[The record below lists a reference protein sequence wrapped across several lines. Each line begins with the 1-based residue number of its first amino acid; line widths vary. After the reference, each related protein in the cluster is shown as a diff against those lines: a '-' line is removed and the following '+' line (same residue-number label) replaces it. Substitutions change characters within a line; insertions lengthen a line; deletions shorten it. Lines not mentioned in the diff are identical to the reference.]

1 MFNLNVTEQD
11 SALDIAL
18 AYAEYGLSV
27 VPLHRHNK
35 VPTKE
40 LGGWQKFQERQ
51 PTTEELEKWFKGRD
65 DVVVALVCG
74 KFIVVDA
81 DTAEAVNWVEANLP
95 VTPFK
100 VATGKGVHY
109 YYNNPENFTTWV
121 ARRTEGYD
129 PAKLIDI
136 RGVGGLIVAPHNIHA
151 TGAIYTP
158 IKIPDWDLNDVEDL
172 PDFTKELWVKV
183 TGVEKAVDGQP
194 ISTPLSID
202 GVTEGS
208 RNDQAARLAGF
219 LIAKGLNTTFTEFFI
234 QSWNSQNKPPL
245 PATEISTVVNSVQ
258 KTHDRKTQQ
267 APSYISGKR
276 TIKEPVNLYSP
287 PGILKDIYEYSEQV
301 AQISQPAISM
311 QAALSLGSVA
321 LGRMYKTNMNNFS
334 SLFFMCIAKS
344 GQGKENVKTVVENIL
359 QQADFGDLM
368 AGDGYTSSGAIY
380 SLLRYKPTHITVMD
394 EFGKRLE
401 SISKSSNSNKEDAI
415 QVLMETWG
423 RCHGVLRPDNYS
435 MMTLNQK
442 QQKEAMDRS
451 TIKPAITLVGM
462 SVPKNFYGAL
472 STGRIVDGFLNR
484 FIVVESNVPRTVGRM
499 VPFAAPPQSTSDWVS
514 HVRQV
519 DNEMEQISRD
529 NAELDFKSR
538 ILTFDDDSNDLFE
551 KLAYRL
557 VDEQNVLEKEGL
569 EVLLSRTREKA
580 MRLALIGALA
590 DDRKAKVIKG
600 DITQWAIEY
609 VYYYDQLLV
618 ENCKDKVA
626 GSEIEGRIKQVLSF
640 IRSQGEWGISKRDI
654 DRREIFRSMK
664 SYEVKEIIERLKNS
678 GEIQEKDLKA
688 KGTGRP
694 TKRIVAIDPE
704 FFNED

>member
-1 MFNLNVTEQD
+1 MFNLQVTAQD
-11 SALDIAL
+11 SALDLAL
-18 AYAEYGLSV
+18 AYAEYGISV

-35 VPTKE
+35 VPPKE

-51 PTTEELEKWFKGRD
+51 PTTEEIEKWFKGRD
-65 DVVVALVCG
+65 DLVVALVCG
-74 KFIVVDA
+74 KFIVIDA
-81 DTAEAVNWVEANLP
+81 DTPEAVNWCEANLP

-121 ARRTEGYD
+121 AKRTEGYD

-151 TGAIYTP
+151 TGAIYTSTR
-158 IKIPDWDLNDVEDL
+158 IDDWDLNDVDDL
-172 PDFTKELWVKV
+172 PNLTQELWVKI
-183 TGVEKAVDGQP
+183 TGVEKLNGKP
-194 ISTPLSID
+194 ISTPLSIQ
-202 GVTEGS
+202 GVSEGG
-208 RNDQAARLAGF
+208 RNDQAARLAGY
-219 LIAKGLNTTFTEFFI
+219 LIAKGLNTDFTEFFV
-234 QSWNSQNKPPL
+234 QSWNEQNTPPL
-245 PATEISTVVNSVQ
+245 SASEISTTVNSVQ
-258 KTHDRKTQQ
+258 KTHDRKNQQ
-267 APSYISGKR
+267 APAYISTTK
-276 TIKEPVNLYSP
+276 TVKEPANLYSP
-287 PGILKDIYEYSEQV
+287 PGVLKDIYEYSEKI
-301 AQISQPAISM
+301 AHISQPAISM

-321 LGRMYKTNMNNFS
+321 LGRMYRTNMNNFS

-344 GQGKENVKTVVENIL
+344 GQGKENVKTVVETIL
-359 QQADFGDLM
+359 DHAEYSDLM

-401 SISKSSNSNKEDAI
+401 SISKSSNSNKEDALQI
-415 QVLMETWG
+415 LMETWG

-435 MMTLNQK
+435 MMTLTNK
-442 QQKEAMDRS
+442 QQKEVLDRS

-484 FIVVESNVPRTVGRM
+484 FIVVESHVPRTVGKM
-499 VPFAAPPQSTSDWVS
+499 VAFVEPPQSTYDWVS

-529 NAELDFKSR
+529 NAEMDFKQR
-538 ILTFDDDSNDLFE
+538 VVKFDDDSNALLDS
-551 KLAYRL
+551 LAYRL
-557 VDEQNVLEKEGL
+557 VEQQNALEKEGL

-590 DDRKAKVIKG
+590 DDRRTKVIKG
-600 DITQWAIEY
+600 DITQWAIDY
-609 VYYYDQLLV
+609 VYYYDQLLI

-626 GSEIEGRIKQVLSF
+626 GSEMEGRIKQILSF
-640 IRSQGEWGISKRDI
+640 IRSQGDWGISKRDI

-678 GEIQEKDLKA
+678 GEIQEKDLRA

>member
-1 MFNLNVTEQD
+1 VFNLNVTAQD
-11 SALDIAL
+11 SALDLAL

-27 VPLHRHNK
+27 IPLQRHNK
-35 VPTKE
+35 VPPKE
-40 LGGWQKFQERQ
+40 LGSWEKYKTEQ
-51 PTTEELEKWFKGRD
+51 PTTEQIEKWFKGRND
-65 DVVVALVCG
+65 LVVALVCG

-81 DTAEAVNWVEANLP
+81 DTPESVNWAEANLP

-100 VATGKGVHY
+100 VATGKGMHY
-109 YYNNPENFTTWV
+109 YYNNPENFTTYV
-121 ARRTEGYD
+121 ARRTESTD
-129 PAKLIDI
+129 PAKLIDL
-136 RGVGGLIVAPHNIHA
+136 RGVGGLIIAPHNIHA
-151 TGAIYTP
+151 TGAIYEP
-158 IKIPDWDLNDVEDL
+158 IVIHDWGLNDVDDL
-172 PDFTKELWVKV
+172 PDFTKELWVKI
-183 TGVEKAVDGQP
+183 TGAEKLNGKP
-194 ISTPLSID
+194 ISAPLSIK
-202 GVTEGS
+202 GVKEGS
-208 RNDQAARLAGF
+208 RNDQAARLAGY
-219 LIAKGLNTTFTEFFI
+219 LIAKDINVDFVEFFV
-234 QSWNSQNKPPL
+234 QSWNRQNNPPL
-245 PATEISTVVNSVQ
+245 DETEISTTVNSIQ
-258 KTHDRKTQQ
+258 KTHDRKNQQ
-267 APSYISGKR
+267 APAYIKSTR
-276 TIKEPVNLYSP
+276 SIAEPTNLYSP
-287 PGILKDIYEYSEQV
+287 PGVLKDIYDYSENI
-301 AQISQPAISM
+301 AKISQPAISM
-311 QAALSLGSVA
+311 QAALSVGSVA
-321 LGRMYKTNMNNFS
+321 AGRMYRTDMNNFS

-344 GQGKENVKTVVENIL
+344 GQGKENVKTVVESIL
-359 QQADFGDLM
+359 DKADHSDLM

-401 SISKSSNSNKEDAI
+401 SISKASNSNKEDAL

-484 FIVVESNVPRTVGRM
+484 FIVVESHVPRSVGRM
-499 VPFAAPPQSTSDWVS
+499 IPYVEPPKAVYDWVTD
-514 HVRQV
+514 VRQTN
-519 DNEMEQISRD
+519 NEMEQIARD
-529 NAELDFKSR
+529 NAELDFKQR
-538 ILTFDDDSNDLFE
+538 ILTFDDDSRNLLE
-551 KLAYRL
+551 KLAYDL
-557 VDEQNVLEKEGL
+557 VDQQNKLEKEGL

-590 DDRKAKVIKG
+590 DNKRAKTISG
-600 DITQWAIEY
+600 DITQWAIDY
-609 VYYYDQLLV
+609 VNYYDQLLI
-618 ENCKDKVA
+618 ESCKDKVA
-626 GSEIEGRIKQVLSF
+626 GSEMEGRIKQILSF

-678 GEIQEKDLKA
+678 GEIQEKDVK
-688 KGTGRP
+688 KSNTGRP

>member
-1 MFNLNVTEQD
+1 MFNLQVTAQD
-11 SALDIAL
+11 SALDLAL
-18 AYAEYGLSV
+18 AYAEYGISV

-35 VPTKE
+35 VPPKE

-51 PTTEELEKWFKGRD
+51 PTTEEIEKWFKGRD
-65 DVVVALVCG
+65 DLVVALVCG
-74 KFIVVDA
+74 KFIVIDA
-81 DTAEAVNWVEANLP
+81 DTPEAVNWCEANLP

-121 ARRTEGYD
+121 AKRTEGYD

-158 IKIPDWDLNDVEDL
+158 TRIEDWDLNDVDDL
-172 PDFTKELWVKV
+172 PNLTKELWVKI
-183 TGVEKAVDGQP
+183 TGVEKLNGQP
-194 ISTPLSID
+194 ISTPLSIQ
-202 GVTEGS
+202 GVSEGG
-208 RNDQAARLAGF
+208 RNDQAARLAGY
-219 LIAKGLNTTFTEFFI
+219 LIAKGLNTDFTEFFV
-234 QSWNSQNKPPL
+234 QSWNEQNTPPL
-245 PATEISTVVNSVQ
+245 SASEISTTVNSVQ
-258 KTHDRKTQQ
+258 KTHDRKNQQ
-267 APSYISGKR
+267 APAYISTTKSVN
-276 TIKEPVNLYSP
+276 EPVNLFSP
-287 PGILKDIYEYSEQV
+287 PGVLKDIYEYSEQI
-301 AQISQPAISM
+301 AHISQPAISM

-321 LGRMYKTNMNNFS
+321 LGRMYRTNMNNFS

-344 GQGKENVKTVVENIL
+344 GQGKENVKTVVETIL
-359 QQADFGDLM
+359 DHAEHSDLM

-401 SISKSSNSNKEDAI
+401 SISKSSNSNKEDALQI
-415 QVLMETWG
+415 LMETWG

-435 MMTLNQK
+435 MMTLTNK
-442 QQKEAMDRS
+442 QQKEVLDRS

-484 FIVVESNVPRTVGRM
+484 FIVVESHVPRTVGKM
-499 VPFAAPPQSTSDWVS
+499 VAFVEPPQSTYNWVS

-529 NAELDFKSR
+529 NAELDFKQR
-538 ILTFDDDSNDLFE
+538 IIKFDDDSNALLDS
-551 KLAYRL
+551 LAYKL
-557 VDEQNVLEKEGL
+557 VDQQNALEKEGL

-590 DDRKAKVIKG
+590 DDRKTKTIKG
-600 DITQWAIEY
+600 DITQWAIDY
-609 VYYYDQLLV
+609 VYYYDQLLI

-626 GSEIEGRIKQVLSF
+626 GSEMEGRIKQILSF
-640 IRSQGEWGISKRDI
+640 IRSQGDWGISKRDI

-678 GEIQEKDLKA
+678 GEIQEKDLRA

>member
-1 MFNLNVTEQD
+1 MFNLNVTAQD
-11 SALDIAL
+11 SALDLAL

-27 VPLHRHNK
+27 IPLQRHNK
-35 VPTKE
+35 VPPKE
-40 LGGWQKFQERQ
+40 LGSWEKYKTEQ
-51 PTTEELEKWFKGRD
+51 PTTEQIEKWFKGRND
-65 DVVVALVCG
+65 LVVALVCG

-81 DTAEAVNWVEANLP
+81 DTPESVNWAEANLP

-100 VATGKGVHY
+100 VATGKGMHY
-109 YYNNPENFTTWV
+109 YYNNPENFTTYV
-121 ARRTEGYD
+121 ARRTESTD
-129 PAKLIDI
+129 PAKLIDL
-136 RGVGGLIVAPHNIHA
+136 RGVGGLIIAPHNIHA
-151 TGAIYTP
+151 TGAIYEP
-158 IKIPDWDLNDVEDL
+158 IVIHDWGLNDVDDL
-172 PDFTKELWVKV
+172 PDFTKELWVKI
-183 TGVEKAVDGQP
+183 TGAEKLNGKP
-194 ISTPLSID
+194 ISAPLSIK
-202 GVTEGS
+202 GVKEGS
-208 RNDQAARLAGF
+208 RNDQAARLAGY
-219 LIAKGLNTTFTEFFI
+219 LIAKDINVDFVEFFV
-234 QSWNSQNKPPL
+234 QSWNRQNNPPL
-245 PATEISTVVNSVQ
+245 DHTEISTTVNSIQ
-258 KTHDRKTQQ
+258 KTHDRKNQQ
-267 APSYISGKR
+267 APAYIKSTR
-276 TIKEPVNLYSP
+276 SIAEPTNLYSP
-287 PGILKDIYEYSEQV
+287 PGVLKDIYDYSENI
-301 AQISQPAISM
+301 AKISQPAISM
-311 QAALSLGSVA
+311 QAALSVGSVA
-321 LGRMYKTNMNNFS
+321 AGRMYRTDMNNFS

-344 GQGKENVKTVVENIL
+344 GQGKENVKTVVESIL
-359 QQADFGDLM
+359 DKADHSDLM

-401 SISKSSNSNKEDAI
+401 SISKASNSNKEDAL

-484 FIVVESNVPRTVGRM
+484 FIVVESHVPRSVGRM
-499 VPFAAPPQSTSDWVS
+499 IPYVEPPKSVYDWVTD
-514 HVRQV
+514 VRQTN
-519 DNEMEQISRD
+519 NEMEQIARD
-529 NAELDFKSR
+529 NAELDFKQR
-538 ILTFDDDSNDLFE
+538 ILTFDDDSRNLLE
-551 KLAYRL
+551 KLAYDL
-557 VDEQNVLEKEGL
+557 VDQQNKLEKEGL

-590 DDRKAKVIKG
+590 DNKRARTISG
-600 DITQWAIEY
+600 DITQWAIDY
-609 VYYYDQLLV
+609 VNYYDQLLI
-618 ENCKDKVA
+618 ESCKDKVA
-626 GSEIEGRIKQVLSF
+626 GSEMEGRIKQILSF

-678 GEIQEKDLKA
+678 GEIQEKDVKKSA
-688 KGTGRP
+688 TGRP

>member
-1 MFNLNVTEQD
+1 VFNLQVTAQD
-11 SALDIAL
+11 SALDLAL
-18 AYAEYGLSV
+18 AYAEYGISV

-35 VPTKE
+35 VPPKE

-51 PTTEELEKWFKGRD
+51 PTTEEIEKWFKGRD
-65 DVVVALVCG
+65 DLVVALVCG
-74 KFIVVDA
+74 KFIVIDA
-81 DTAEAVNWVEANLP
+81 DTPEAVNWCEANLP

-121 ARRTEGYD
+121 AKRTEGYD

-158 IKIPDWDLNDVEDL
+158 TRIDDWDLNDVDDL
-172 PDFTKELWVKV
+172 PNLTQELWVKI
-183 TGVEKAVDGQP
+183 TGVEKLNGKP
-194 ISTPLSID
+194 ISTPLSIQ
-202 GVTEGS
+202 GVSEGG
-208 RNDQAARLAGF
+208 RNDQAARLAGY
-219 LIAKGLNTTFTEFFI
+219 LIAKGLNTDFTEFFV
-234 QSWNSQNKPPL
+234 QSWNEQNTPPL
-245 PATEISTVVNSVQ
+245 SASEISTTVNSVQ
-258 KTHDRKTQQ
+258 KTHDRKNQQ
-267 APSYISGKR
+267 APAYISTTK
-276 TIKEPVNLYSP
+276 TVKEPANLYSP
-287 PGILKDIYEYSEQV
+287 PGVLKDIYEYSEKI
-301 AQISQPAISM
+301 AHISQPAISM

-321 LGRMYKTNMNNFS
+321 LGRMYRTNMNNFS

-344 GQGKENVKTVVENIL
+344 GQGKENVKTVVETIL
-359 QQADFGDLM
+359 DHAEYSDLM

-401 SISKSSNSNKEDAI
+401 SISKSSNSNKEDALQI
-415 QVLMETWG
+415 LMETWG

-435 MMTLNQK
+435 MMTLTNK
-442 QQKEAMDRS
+442 QQKEVLDRS

-484 FIVVESNVPRTVGRM
+484 FIVVESHVPRTVGKM
-499 VPFAAPPQSTSDWVS
+499 VAFVEPPQSTYDWVS

-529 NAELDFKSR
+529 NAEMDFKQR
-538 ILTFDDDSNDLFE
+538 VVKFDDDSNALLDS
-551 KLAYRL
+551 LAYRL
-557 VDEQNVLEKEGL
+557 VEQQNALEKEGL

-590 DDRKAKVIKG
+590 DDRRTKVIKG
-600 DITQWAIEY
+600 DITQWAIDY
-609 VYYYDQLLV
+609 VYYYDQLLI

-626 GSEIEGRIKQVLSF
+626 GSEMEGRIKQILSF
-640 IRSQGEWGISKRDI
+640 IRSQGDWGISKRDI

-678 GEIQEKDLKA
+678 GEIQEKDLRA

>member
-1 MFNLNVTEQD
+1 MFNLNVTAQD
-11 SALDIAL
+11 SALDLAL

-27 VPLHRHNK
+27 IPLQRHNK
-35 VPTKE
+35 VPPKE
-40 LGGWQKFQERQ
+40 LGSWEKYKTEQ
-51 PTTEELEKWFKGRD
+51 PTTEQIEEWFKNRND
-65 DVVVALVCG
+65 LVVALVCG

-81 DTAEAVNWVEANLP
+81 DTPESVNWAEANLP

-100 VATGKGVHY
+100 VATGKGMHY
-109 YYNNPENFTTWV
+109 YYNNPENFTTYV
-121 ARRTEGYD
+121 ARRTESTD
-129 PAKLIDI
+129 PAKLIDL
-136 RGVGGLIVAPHNIHA
+136 RGVGGLIIAPHNIHA
-151 TGAIYTP
+151 TGAIYEP
-158 IKIPDWDLNDVEDL
+158 IVIHDWGLNDVDDL
-172 PDFTKELWVKV
+172 PDFTKELWVKI
-183 TGVEKAVDGQP
+183 TGAEKLNGKP
-194 ISTPLSID
+194 ISAPLSIK
-202 GVTEGS
+202 GVKEGS
-208 RNDQAARLAGF
+208 RNDQAARLAGY
-219 LIAKGLNTTFTEFFI
+219 LIAKDINVDFVEFFV
-234 QSWNSQNKPPL
+234 QSWNRQNNPPL
-245 PATEISTVVNSVQ
+245 DHTEISTTVNSIQ
-258 KTHDRKTQQ
+258 KTHDRKNQQ
-267 APSYISGKR
+267 APAYIKS
-276 TIKEPVNLYSP
+276 THSITEPTNLYSP
-287 PGILKDIYEYSEQV
+287 PGVLKDIYDYSENI
-301 AQISQPAISM
+301 AKISQPAISM
-311 QAALSLGSVA
+311 QAALSVGSVA
-321 LGRMYKTNMNNFS
+321 AGRMYRTDMNNFS

-344 GQGKENVKTVVENIL
+344 GQGKENVKTVVESIL
-359 QQADFGDLM
+359 DKADHSDLM

-401 SISKSSNSNKEDAI
+401 SISKASNSNKEDAL

-484 FIVVESNVPRTVGRM
+484 FIVVESHVPRSVGRM
-499 VPFAAPPQSTSDWVS
+499 IPYIEPPKSVYDWVTD
-514 HVRQV
+514 VRQTN
-519 DNEMEQISRD
+519 NEMEQIARD
-529 NAELDFKSR
+529 NAELDFKQR
-538 ILTFDDDSNDLFE
+538 ILTFDDDSRNLLE
-551 KLAYRL
+551 KLAYDL
-557 VDEQNVLEKEGL
+557 VDQQNKLEKEGL

-590 DDRKAKVIKG
+590 DNKRARTISG
-600 DITQWAIEY
+600 DITQWAIDY
-609 VYYYDQLLV
+609 VYYYDQLLI
-618 ENCKDKVA
+618 ESCKDKVA
-626 GSEIEGRIKQVLSF
+626 GSEMEGRIKQILSF

-678 GEIQEKDLKA
+678 GEIQEKDVK
-688 KGTGRP
+688 KSNTGRP

>member
-1 MFNLNVTEQD
+1 VFNLQVTAQD
-11 SALDIAL
+11 SALDLAL
-18 AYAEYGLSV
+18 AYAEYGISV

-35 VPTKE
+35 VPPKE

-51 PTTEELEKWFKGRD
+51 PTTEEIEKWFKGRD
-65 DVVVALVCG
+65 DLVVALVCG
-74 KFIVVDA
+74 KFIVIDA
-81 DTAEAVNWVEANLP
+81 DTPEAVNWCEANLP

-121 ARRTEGYD
+121 AKRTEGYD

-158 IKIPDWDLNDVEDL
+158 TRIDDWDLNDVDDL
-172 PDFTKELWVKV
+172 PNLTQELWVKI
-183 TGVEKAVDGQP
+183 TGVEKLNGKP
-194 ISTPLSID
+194 ISTPLSIQ
-202 GVTEGS
+202 GVSEGG
-208 RNDQAARLAGF
+208 RNDQAARLAGY
-219 LIAKGLNTTFTEFFI
+219 LIAKGLNTDFTEFFV
-234 QSWNSQNKPPL
+234 QSWNEQNTPPL
-245 PATEISTVVNSVQ
+245 SASEISTTVNSVQ
-258 KTHDRKTQQ
+258 KTHDRKNQQ
-267 APSYISGKR
+267 APAYISTTR
-276 TIKEPVNLYSP
+276 TVKEPVNLYSP
-287 PGILKDIYEYSEQV
+287 PGVLKDIYEYSEKI
-301 AQISQPAISM
+301 AHISQPAISM

-321 LGRMYKTNMNNFS
+321 LGRMYRTNMNNFS

-344 GQGKENVKTVVENIL
+344 GQGKENVKTVVETIL
-359 QQADFGDLM
+359 DHAEYSDLM

-401 SISKSSNSNKEDAI
+401 SISKSSNSNKEDALQI
-415 QVLMETWG
+415 LMETWG

-435 MMTLNQK
+435 MMTLTNK
-442 QQKEAMDRS
+442 QQKEVLDRS

-484 FIVVESNVPRTVGRM
+484 FIVVESHVPRTVGKM
-499 VPFAAPPQSTSDWVS
+499 VAFVEPPQSTYDWVS

-529 NAELDFKSR
+529 NAEMDFKQR
-538 ILTFDDDSNDLFE
+538 VVKFDDDSNALLDS
-551 KLAYRL
+551 LAYRL
-557 VDEQNVLEKEGL
+557 VEQQNALEKEGL

-590 DDRKAKVIKG
+590 DDRRTKVIKG
-600 DITQWAIEY
+600 DITQWAIDY
-609 VYYYDQLLV
+609 VYYYDQLLI

-626 GSEIEGRIKQVLSF
+626 GSEMEGRIKQILSF
-640 IRSQGEWGISKRDI
+640 IRSQGDWGISKRDI

-678 GEIQEKDLKA
+678 GEIQEKDLRA

>member
-1 MFNLNVTEQD
+1 VFNLQVTAQD
-11 SALDIAL
+11 SALDLAL
-18 AYAEYGLSV
+18 AYAEYGISV

-35 VPTKE
+35 VPPKE

-51 PTTEELEKWFKGRD
+51 PTTEEIEKWFKGRD
-65 DVVVALVCG
+65 DLVVALVCG
-74 KFIVVDA
+74 KFIVIDA
-81 DTAEAVNWVEANLP
+81 DTPEAVNWCEANLP
-95 VTPFK
+95 ITPFK

-121 ARRTEGYD
+121 AKRTEGYD

-158 IKIPDWDLNDVEDL
+158 TKIDDWDLNDIDDL
-172 PDFTKELWVKV
+172 PNLTQDLWIKI
-183 TGVEKAVDGQP
+183 TGVEKLNGQP
-194 ISTPLSID
+194 IAAPLSID
-202 GVTEGS
+202 GISEGG
-208 RNDQAARLAGF
+208 RNDQAARLAGY
-219 LIAKGLNTTFTEFFI
+219 LIAKGLNTEFTEFFV
-234 QSWNSQNKPPL
+234 QSWNEQNKPPL
-245 PATEISTVVNSVQ
+245 SRSEISTTVNSIQ
-258 KTHDRKTQQ
+258 KTHDRKNQQ
-267 APSYISGKR
+267 APAYISTTKSVN
-276 TIKEPVNLYSP
+276 EPVNLFSP
-287 PGILKDIYEYSEQV
+287 PGVLKDIYEYSEQI
-301 AQISQPAISM
+301 AHISQPAISM

-321 LGRMYKTNMNNFS
+321 LGRMYRTNMNNFS

-344 GQGKENVKTVVENIL
+344 GQGKENVKTVVETIL
-359 QQADFGDLM
+359 DHAEHSDLM

-401 SISKSSNSNKEDAI
+401 SISKSSNSNKEDALQI
-415 QVLMETWG
+415 LMETWG

-435 MMTLNQK
+435 MMTLTNK
-442 QQKEAMDRS
+442 QQKEVLDRS

-484 FIVVESNVPRTVGRM
+484 FIVVESHVPRTVGKM
-499 VPFAAPPQSTSDWVS
+499 VAFVEPPQSTYNWVS

-529 NAELDFKSR
+529 NAELDFKQR
-538 ILTFDDDSNDLFE
+538 IIKFDDDSNALLDS
-551 KLAYRL
+551 LAYKL
-557 VDEQNVLEKEGL
+557 VDQQNALEKEGL

-590 DDRKAKVIKG
+590 DDRKTKTIKG
-600 DITQWAIEY
+600 DITQWAIDY
-609 VYYYDQLLV
+609 VYYYDQLLI

-626 GSEIEGRIKQVLSF
+626 GSEMEGRIKQILSF
-640 IRSQGEWGISKRDI
+640 IRSQGDWGISKRDI

-678 GEIQEKDLKA
+678 GEIQEKDLRA

>member
-1 MFNLNVTEQD
+1 MFNLQVTAQD
-11 SALDIAL
+11 SALDLAL
-18 AYAEYGLSV
+18 AYAEYGISV

-35 VPTKE
+35 VPPKE

-51 PTTEELEKWFKGRD
+51 PTTEEIEKWFKGRD
-65 DVVVALVCG
+65 DLVVALVCG
-74 KFIVVDA
+74 KFIVIDA
-81 DTAEAVNWVEANLP
+81 DTPEAVNWCEANLP

-121 ARRTEGYD
+121 AKRTEGYD

-136 RGVGGLIVAPHNIHA
+136 RGVGGLVVAPHNIHA

-158 IKIPDWDLNDVEDL
+158 TRIEDWDLNDVDDL
-172 PDFTKELWVKV
+172 PNLTQELWVKI
-183 TGVEKAVDGQP
+183 TGVEKLNGKP
-194 ISTPLSID
+194 ISTPLSIQ
-202 GVTEGS
+202 GVSEGG
-208 RNDQAARLAGF
+208 RNDQAARLAGY
-219 LIAKGLNTTFTEFFI
+219 LIAKGLNTDFTEFFV
-234 QSWNSQNKPPL
+234 QSWNEQNSPPL
-245 PATEISTVVNSVQ
+245 SASEISTTVNSVQ
-258 KTHDRKTQQ
+258 KTHDRKNQQ
-267 APSYISGKR
+267 APAYISTTK
-276 TIKEPVNLYSP
+276 TVKEPANLYSP
-287 PGILKDIYEYSEQV
+287 PGVLKDIYEYSEKI
-301 AQISQPAISM
+301 AHISQPAISM

-321 LGRMYKTNMNNFS
+321 LGRMYRTNMNNFS

-344 GQGKENVKTVVENIL
+344 GQGKENVKTVVETIL
-359 QQADFGDLM
+359 DHAEHSDLM

-401 SISKSSNSNKEDAI
+401 SISKSSNSNKEDALQI
-415 QVLMETWG
+415 LMETWG

-435 MMTLNQK
+435 MMTLTNK
-442 QQKEAMDRS
+442 QQKEVLDRS
-451 TIKPAITLVGM
+451 TIKPSITLVGM

-484 FIVVESNVPRTVGRM
+484 FIVVESHVPRTVGKM
-499 VPFAAPPQSTSDWVS
+499 VAFVEPPQSTYNWVS

-529 NAELDFKSR
+529 NAELDFKQR
-538 ILTFDDDSNDLFE
+538 IIKFDDDSNALLDS
-551 KLAYRL
+551 LAYKL
-557 VDEQNVLEKEGL
+557 VDQQNALEKEGL

-590 DDRKAKVIKG
+590 DDRKTKTIKG
-600 DITQWAIEY
+600 DITQWAIDY
-609 VYYYDQLLV
+609 VYYYDQLLI

-626 GSEIEGRIKQVLSF
+626 GSEMEGRIKQILSF
-640 IRSQGEWGISKRDI
+640 IRSQGDWGISKRDI

-678 GEIQEKDLKA
+678 GEIQEKDLRA

>member
-1 MFNLNVTEQD
+1 MFNLQVTAQD
-11 SALDIAL
+11 SALDLAL
-18 AYAEYGLSV
+18 AYAEYGISV

-35 VPTKE
+35 VPPKE

-51 PTTEELEKWFKGRD
+51 PTTEEIEKWFKGRD
-65 DVVVALVCG
+65 DLVVALVCG
-74 KFIVVDA
+74 KFIVIDA
-81 DTAEAVNWVEANLP
+81 DTPEAVNWCEANLP

-121 ARRTEGYD
+121 AKRTEGYD

-158 IKIPDWDLNDVEDL
+158 TRIDDWDLNDVDDL
-172 PDFTKELWVKV
+172 PNLTQELWVKI
-183 TGVEKAVDGQP
+183 TGVEKLNGKP
-194 ISTPLSID
+194 ISTPLSIQ
-202 GVTEGS
+202 GVSEGG
-208 RNDQAARLAGF
+208 RNDQAARLAGY
-219 LIAKGLNTTFTEFFI
+219 LIAKGLNTDFTEFFV
-234 QSWNSQNKPPL
+234 QSWNEQNTPPL
-245 PATEISTVVNSVQ
+245 SASEISTTVNSVQ
-258 KTHDRKTQQ
+258 KTHDRKNQQ
-267 APSYISGKR
+267 APAYISTTK
-276 TIKEPVNLYSP
+276 TVKEPANLYSP
-287 PGILKDIYEYSEQV
+287 PGVLKDIYEYSEKI
-301 AQISQPAISM
+301 AHISQPAISM

-321 LGRMYKTNMNNFS
+321 LGRMYRTNMNNFS

-344 GQGKENVKTVVENIL
+344 GQGKENVKTVVETIL
-359 QQADFGDLM
+359 DHAEYSDLM

-401 SISKSSNSNKEDAI
+401 SISKSSNSNKEDALQI
-415 QVLMETWG
+415 LMETWG

-435 MMTLNQK
+435 MMTLTNK
-442 QQKEAMDRS
+442 QQKEVLDRS

-484 FIVVESNVPRTVGRM
+484 FIVVESHVPRTVGKM
-499 VPFAAPPQSTSDWVS
+499 VAFVEPPQSTYDWVS

-529 NAELDFKSR
+529 NAEMDFKQR
-538 ILTFDDDSNDLFE
+538 VVKFDDDSNALLDS
-551 KLAYRL
+551 LAYRL
-557 VDEQNVLEKEGL
+557 VEQQNALEKEGL

-590 DDRKAKVIKG
+590 DDRRAKVIKG
-600 DITQWAIEY
+600 DITQWAIDY
-609 VYYYDQLLV
+609 VYYYDQLLI

-626 GSEIEGRIKQVLSF
+626 GSEMEGRIKQILSF
-640 IRSQGEWGISKRDI
+640 IRSQGDWGISKRDI

-678 GEIQEKDLKA
+678 GEIQEKDLRA

>member
-1 MFNLNVTEQD
+1 MFNLNVTAQD
-11 SALDIAL
+11 SALDLAL

-27 VPLHRHNK
+27 IPLQRHNK
-35 VPTKE
+35 VPPKE
-40 LGGWQKFQERQ
+40 LGSWEKYKTEQ
-51 PTTEELEKWFKGRD
+51 PTTEQIEKWFKGRND
-65 DVVVALVCG
+65 LVVALVCG

-81 DTAEAVNWVEANLP
+81 DTPESVNWAEANLP

-100 VATGKGVHY
+100 VATGKGMHY
-109 YYNNPENFTTWV
+109 YYNNPENFTTYV
-121 ARRTEGYD
+121 ARRTESTD
-129 PAKLIDI
+129 PAKLIDL
-136 RGVGGLIVAPHNIHA
+136 RGVGGLIIAPHNIHA
-151 TGAIYTP
+151 TGAIYEP
-158 IKIPDWDLNDVEDL
+158 IVIHDWGLNDVDDL
-172 PDFTKELWVKV
+172 PDFTKELWVKI
-183 TGVEKAVDGQP
+183 TGAEKLNGKP
-194 ISTPLSID
+194 ISAPLSIK
-202 GVTEGS
+202 GVKEGS
-208 RNDQAARLAGF
+208 RNDQAARLAGY
-219 LIAKGLNTTFTEFFI
+219 LIAKDINVDFVEFFV
-234 QSWNSQNKPPL
+234 QSWNRQNNPPL
-245 PATEISTVVNSVQ
+245 DHTEISTTVNSIQ
-258 KTHDRKTQQ
+258 KTHDRKNQQ
-267 APSYISGKR
+267 APAYIKSTR
-276 TIKEPVNLYSP
+276 SIAEPANLYSP
-287 PGILKDIYEYSEQV
+287 PGVLKDIYDYSENI
-301 AQISQPAISM
+301 AKISQPAISM
-311 QAALSLGSVA
+311 QAALSVGSVA
-321 LGRMYKTNMNNFS
+321 AGRMYRTDMNNFS

-344 GQGKENVKTVVENIL
+344 GQGKENVKTVVESIL
-359 QQADFGDLM
+359 DKADHSDLM

-401 SISKSSNSNKEDAI
+401 SISKASNSNKEDAL

-484 FIVVESNVPRTVGRM
+484 FIVVESHVPRSVGRM
-499 VPFAAPPQSTSDWVS
+499 IPYVEPPKSVYDWVTD
-514 HVRQV
+514 VRQTN
-519 DNEMEQISRD
+519 NEMEQIARD
-529 NAELDFKSR
+529 NAELDFKQR
-538 ILTFDDDSNDLFE
+538 ILTFDDDSRNLLE
-551 KLAYRL
+551 KLAYDL
-557 VDEQNVLEKEGL
+557 VDQQNKLEKEGL

-590 DDRKAKVIKG
+590 DNKRARTISG
-600 DITQWAIEY
+600 DITQWAIDY
-609 VYYYDQLLV
+609 VNYYDQLLI
-618 ENCKDKVA
+618 ESCKDKVA
-626 GSEIEGRIKQVLSF
+626 GSEMEGRIKQILSF

-678 GEIQEKDLKA
+678 GEIQEKDVKKSA
-688 KGTGRP
+688 TGRP

>member
-1 MFNLNVTEQD
+1 MFNLNVTAQD
-11 SALDIAL
+11 SALDLAL

-27 VPLHRHNK
+27 IPLQRHNK
-35 VPTKE
+35 VPPKE
-40 LGGWQKFQERQ
+40 LGSWEKYKTEQ
-51 PTTEELEKWFKGRD
+51 PTTEQIEKWFKDRND
-65 DVVVALVCG
+65 LVVALVCG

-81 DTAEAVNWVEANLP
+81 DTPESVNWAEANLP

-100 VATGKGVHY
+100 VATGKGMHY
-109 YYNNPENFTTWV
+109 YYNNPENFTTYV
-121 ARRTEGYD
+121 ARRTESTD
-129 PAKLIDI
+129 PAKLIDL
-136 RGVGGLIVAPHNIHA
+136 RGVGGLIIAPHNIHA
-151 TGAIYTP
+151 TGAIYEP
-158 IKIPDWDLNDVEDL
+158 IVIHDWGLNDIDDL
-172 PDFTKELWVKV
+172 PDFTKELWVKI
-183 TGVEKAVDGQP
+183 TGAEKLNGKP
-194 ISTPLSID
+194 ISAPLSIK
-202 GVTEGS
+202 GVKEGS
-208 RNDQAARLAGF
+208 RNDQAARLAGY
-219 LIAKGLNTTFTEFFI
+219 LIAKDINVDFVEFFV
-234 QSWNSQNKPPL
+234 QSWNRQNNPPL
-245 PATEISTVVNSVQ
+245 DHTEISTTVNSIQ
-258 KTHDRKTQQ
+258 KTHDRKNQQ
-267 APSYISGKR
+267 APAYIKS
-276 TIKEPVNLYSP
+276 THSITEPTNLYSP
-287 PGILKDIYEYSEQV
+287 PGVLKDIYDYSENI
-301 AQISQPAISM
+301 AKISQPAISM
-311 QAALSLGSVA
+311 QAALSVGSVA
-321 LGRMYKTNMNNFS
+321 AGRMYRTDMNNFS

-344 GQGKENVKTVVENIL
+344 GQGKENVKTVVESIL
-359 QQADFGDLM
+359 DKADHSELM

-401 SISKSSNSNKEDAI
+401 SISKASNSNKEDAL

-484 FIVVESNVPRTVGRM
+484 FIVVESHVPRSVGRM
-499 VPFAAPPQSTSDWVS
+499 IPYVEPPKAVYDWVTDI
-514 HVRQV
+514 RQTN
-519 DNEMEQISRD
+519 NEIEQIARD
-529 NAELDFKSR
+529 NAELDFKQR
-538 ILTFDDDSNDLFE
+538 ILTFDDDSRNLLE
-551 KLAYRL
+551 KLAYDL
-557 VDEQNVLEKEGL
+557 VDQQNKLEKEGL

-590 DDRKAKVIKG
+590 DNKRARTISG
-600 DITQWAIEY
+600 DITQWAIDY
-609 VYYYDQLLV
+609 VYYYDQLLI
-618 ENCKDKVA
+618 ESCKDKVA
-626 GSEIEGRIKQVLSF
+626 GSEMEGRIKQILSF

-678 GEIQEKDLKA
+678 GEIQEKDVKKSA
-688 KGTGRP
+688 TGRP

>member
-1 MFNLNVTEQD
+1 MFNLNVTAQD
-11 SALDIAL
+11 SALDLAL

-27 VPLHRHNK
+27 IPLQRHNK
-35 VPTKE
+35 VPPKE
-40 LGGWQKFQERQ
+40 LGSWEKYKTEQ
-51 PTTEELEKWFKGRD
+51 PTTEQIEKWFKGRND
-65 DVVVALVCG
+65 LVVALVCG

-81 DTAEAVNWVEANLP
+81 DTPESVNWAEANLP

-100 VATGKGVHY
+100 VATGKGMHY
-109 YYNNPENFTTWV
+109 YYNNPENFTTYV
-121 ARRTEGYD
+121 ARRTESTD
-129 PAKLIDI
+129 PAKLIDL
-136 RGVGGLIVAPHNIHA
+136 RGVGGLIIAPHNIHA
-151 TGAIYTP
+151 TGAIYEP
-158 IKIPDWDLNDVEDL
+158 IVIHDWGLNDVDDL
-172 PDFTKELWVKV
+172 PDFTKELWVKI
-183 TGVEKAVDGQP
+183 TGAEKLNGKP
-194 ISTPLSID
+194 ISAPLSIK
-202 GVTEGS
+202 GVKEGS
-208 RNDQAARLAGF
+208 RNDQAARLAGY
-219 LIAKGLNTTFTEFFI
+219 LIAKDINVDFVEFFV
-234 QSWNSQNKPPL
+234 QSWNRQNNPPL
-245 PATEISTVVNSVQ
+245 DHTEISTTVNSIQ
-258 KTHDRKTQQ
+258 KTHDRKNQQ
-267 APSYISGKR
+267 APAYIKS
-276 TIKEPVNLYSP
+276 THSIKEPTNLYSP
-287 PGILKDIYEYSEQV
+287 PGILKDIYDYSENI
-301 AQISQPAISM
+301 AKISQPAISM
-311 QAALSLGSVA
+311 QAALSVGSVA
-321 LGRMYKTNMNNFS
+321 AGRMYRTDMNNFS

-344 GQGKENVKTVVENIL
+344 GQGKENVKTVVESIL
-359 QQADFGDLM
+359 DKADHSDLM

-401 SISKSSNSNKEDAI
+401 SISKASNSNKEDAL

-484 FIVVESNVPRTVGRM
+484 FIVVESHVPRSVGRM
-499 VPFAAPPQSTSDWVS
+499 IPYVEPPKSVYDWVTD
-514 HVRQV
+514 VRQTN
-519 DNEMEQISRD
+519 NEMEQIARD
-529 NAELDFKSR
+529 NAELDFKQR
-538 ILTFDDDSNDLFE
+538 ILTFDDDSRNLLE
-551 KLAYRL
+551 KLAYDL
-557 VDEQNVLEKEGL
+557 VDQQNKLEKEGL

-590 DDRKAKVIKG
+590 DNKRARTISG
-600 DITQWAIEY
+600 DITQWAIDY
-609 VYYYDQLLV
+609 VNYYDQLLI
-618 ENCKDKVA
+618 ESCKDKVA
-626 GSEIEGRIKQVLSF
+626 GSEMEGRIKQILSF

-678 GEIQEKDLKA
+678 GEIQEKDVK
-688 KGTGRP
+688 KSNTGRP

>member
-1 MFNLNVTEQD
+1 VFNLNVTAQD
-11 SALDIAL
+11 SALDLAL

-27 VPLHRHNK
+27 IPLQRHNK
-35 VPTKE
+35 VPPKE
-40 LGGWQKFQERQ
+40 LGSWEKYKTEQ
-51 PTTEELEKWFKGRD
+51 PTTEQIEKWFKGRND
-65 DVVVALVCG
+65 LVVALVCG

-81 DTAEAVNWVEANLP
+81 DTPESVNWAEANLP

-100 VATGKGVHY
+100 VATGKGMHY
-109 YYNNPENFTTWV
+109 YYNNPENFTTYV
-121 ARRTEGYD
+121 ARRTESTD
-129 PAKLIDI
+129 PAKLIDL
-136 RGVGGLIVAPHNIHA
+136 RGVGGLIIAPHNIHA
-151 TGAIYTP
+151 TGAIYEP
-158 IKIPDWDLNDVEDL
+158 IVIHDWGLNDVDDL
-172 PDFTKELWVKV
+172 PDFTKELWVKI
-183 TGVEKAVDGQP
+183 TGAEKLNGKP
-194 ISTPLSID
+194 ISAPLSIK
-202 GVTEGS
+202 GVKEGS
-208 RNDQAARLAGF
+208 RNDQAARLAGY
-219 LIAKGLNTTFTEFFI
+219 LIAKDINVDFVEFFV
-234 QSWNSQNKPPL
+234 QSWNRQNNPPL
-245 PATEISTVVNSVQ
+245 DHTEISTTVNSIQ
-258 KTHDRKTQQ
+258 KTHDRKNQQ
-267 APSYISGKR
+267 APAYIKS
-276 TIKEPVNLYSP
+276 THSITEPTNLYSP
-287 PGILKDIYEYSEQV
+287 PGVLKDIYDYSENI
-301 AQISQPAISM
+301 AKISQPAISM
-311 QAALSLGSVA
+311 QAALSVGSVA
-321 LGRMYKTNMNNFS
+321 AGRMYRTDMNNFS

-344 GQGKENVKTVVENIL
+344 GQGKENVKTVVESIL
-359 QQADFGDLM
+359 DKADHSDLM

-401 SISKSSNSNKEDAI
+401 SISKASNSNKEDAL

-484 FIVVESNVPRTVGRM
+484 FIVVESHVPRSVGRM
-499 VPFAAPPQSTSDWVS
+499 IPYIEPPKSVYDWVTD
-514 HVRQV
+514 VRQTN
-519 DNEMEQISRD
+519 NEMEQIARD
-529 NAELDFKSR
+529 NAELDFKQR
-538 ILTFDDDSNDLFE
+538 ILTFDDDSRNLLE
-551 KLAYRL
+551 KLAYDL
-557 VDEQNVLEKEGL
+557 VDQQNKLEKEGL

-590 DDRKAKVIKG
+590 DNKRARTISG
-600 DITQWAIEY
+600 DITQWAIDY
-609 VYYYDQLLV
+609 VYYYDQLLI
-618 ENCKDKVA
+618 ESCKDKVA
-626 GSEIEGRIKQVLSF
+626 GSEMEGRIKQILSF

-678 GEIQEKDLKA
+678 GEIQEKDVK
-688 KGTGRP
+688 KSNTGRP